1 MGVDVVVQG
10 ASDEEHAAVENL
22 FADWEQTF
30 SRFRPD
36 SELSWVNASRSDTV
50 LVSELFARVLRVGL
64 GAARATGGLVDPTV
78 GVAVEAAGYDRD
90 FSQLVPD
97 PRPTKETM
105 PGRWRRVKVSGLL
118 VFRPR
123 GLRFD
128 LNGVVKSLA
137 VDEALALVRGPG
149 FVAAGGDIGTRG
161 DLVAGLPRGGSIRL
175 LAGGL
180 ATSGTTWRRWWRGG
194 SVQHHLIAPRTG
206 KPADFRWDEVTVV
219 ATSCLAADVAAKA
232 AFLLSN
238 DGPDWLDEQG
248 LPGRFIHGDDV
259 VVNAAW
265 RRTDRGPELEAAA

>member
-10 ASDEEHAAVENL
+10 ASDEEYTAVEHL
-22 FADWEQTF
+22 FADWDEAF
-30 SRFRPD
+30 SRFRPE
-36 SELSWVNASRSDTV
+36 SELNRVNASASDTV

-64 GAARATGGLVDPTV
+64 GAARATSGLVDPTV

-90 FSQLVPD
+90 FSVLAPD
-97 PRPTKETM
+97 PRPTKSTM
-105 PGRWRRVKVSGLL
+105 PGRWRTVEVSGVLIS
-118 VFRPR
+118 RPP

-137 VDEALALVRGPG
+137 VDETLDLVRGPG
-149 FVAAGGDIGTRG
+149 FVAAGGDIATRG
-161 DLVAGLPRGGSIRL
+161 DLVAALPRGGSIRL

-194 SVQHHLIAPRTG
+194 SMQHHLIAPRTG
-206 KPADFRWDEVTVV
+206 LPADSRWDEVTVA

-232 AFLLSN
+232 AFLLSD

-248 LPGRFIHGDDV
+248 LPGRFVQDDAI

-265 RRTDRGPELEAAA
+265 RRTDRGPELEVAA

>member
-1 MGVDVVVQG
+1 MGADVVVQG
-10 ASDEEHAAVENL
+10 ASDDEHAAVKSL

-36 SELSWVNASRSDTV
+36 SELNRVNACRSDAV

-64 GAARATGGLVDPTV
+64 GAARATAGLVDPTV

-90 FSQLVPD
+90 FSLLVPD
-97 PRPTKETM
+97 PRPTKSTM
-105 PGRWRRVKVSGLL
+105 PGRWRRVDVSGVL
-118 VFRPR
+118 VFRPP

-149 FVAAGGDIGTRG
+149 FVAAGGDIATRG

-194 SVQHHLIAPRTG
+194 SIQHHLIAPRTG
-206 KPADFRWDEVTVV
+206 MPADSWWDEVTVA

-232 AFLLSN
+232 AFLLSD

-248 LPGRFIHGDDV
+248 LPGRFVDGDDI